1 MKADPRRTR
10 DFRGSA
16 DTSVHRPEPADLREH
31 RRTETGAS
39 RQPEDVP
46 DDVEATAMI
55 LKIEDDACLRL
66 ARTAVSHGDNRAHEA
81 WNR

>member
-31 RRTETGAS
+31 RRRETGAS
-39 RQPEDVP
+39 RQHEDIP
-46 DDVEATAMI
+46 DDVEATVMI
-55 LKIEDDACLRL
+55 LEMGLECLIKFKF
-66 ARTAVSHGDNRAHEA
+66 
-81 WNR
+81 